1 MPKNEISR
9 LILQRALK
17 PLLPAGWRFAA
28 SQQSTDNLSTPVV
41 KLQATDIV
49 RPGGAGRGVVA
60 VQFTASIYA
69 PPSTTQTQEDA
80 IDDQV
85 LELIGAIERAGLSW
99 AGAVKTTDPN
109 RANLAWEINNIPVTA
124 ALS

>member
-1 MPKNEISR
+1 MAKNDIAR
-9 LILQRALK
+9 KVLQSTLR

-49 RPGGAGRGVVA
+49 RPDGAGRGVVA
-60 VQFTASIYA
+60 VQFTAAIFA
-69 PPSTTQTQEDA
+69 PPTTTQTQEDA

-85 LELIGAIERAGLSW
+85 LELIGAIEKAGLSW
-99 AGAVKTTDPN
+99 GAGVKTIDPN

-124 ALS
+124 SLT